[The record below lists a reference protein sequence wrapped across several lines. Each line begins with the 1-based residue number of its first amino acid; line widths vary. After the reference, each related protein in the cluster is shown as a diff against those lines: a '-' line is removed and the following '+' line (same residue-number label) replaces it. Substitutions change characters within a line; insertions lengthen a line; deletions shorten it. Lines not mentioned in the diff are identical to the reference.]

1 MTRRRNRRASPATE
15 EFTIYDFFAPYPE
28 FDYDASKPV
37 MPEFE
42 RLCAV
47 RSWGPKKR
55 RKVYHRLQDGLVGE
69 FNQQFGVDE
78 TSLDAW
84 QSLCEEVRIS
94 PIPSS
99 IKQCRKALARVHV
112 NLYDLIDAR
121 RLGKRVKVFRSLPEM
136 RNYTLQTGRIFP
148 KDRAKAGGVLRAL
161 LREIF

>member
-55 RKVYHRLQDGLVGE
+55 RKVYHRLQDGL
-69 FNQQFGVDE
+69 
-78 TSLDAW
+78 
-84 QSLCEEVRIS
+84 SLCEEVRIS